1 MRPLIVIGASD
12 AMRAALEPYAEVG
25 HIEHHPTAE
34 RAYFALLDLLRES
47 HQTDDHP
54 ELSLTENGWNVHV
67 AYGPDSYGALATG
80 STSGTSA
87 RLPHLGRTLVLAWNL
102 DPDPGRPRR
111 VVDGAAPELPDPNMP
126 WQVAAAIS
134 ADYVVD
140 MSGTQAL
147 PFLVRLLEWKDGAH
161 T

>member
-1 MRPLIVIGASD
+1 MRPLIVIGATT
-12 AMRAALEPYAEVG
+12 AMREALEPYAQVG

-34 RAYFALLDLLRES
+34 DAHWALLES
-47 HQTDDHP
+47 GASADTL
-54 ELSLTENGWNVHV
+54 EGRGWDVHV
-67 AYGPDSYGALATG
+67 AYGPEAYGSLIVGHNA
-80 STSGTSA
+80 GTH
-87 RLPHLGRTLVLAWNL
+87 RLQHSGRTFVFCWDV

-111 VVDGAAPELPDPNMP
+111 VMGGQVVEPHPDTTP
-126 WQVAAAIS
+126 WQVSAAIS

-140 MSGTQAL
+140 LAREVGV